1 MKILKF
7 KTNINC
13 GDCVN
18 KVTPFL
24 DREDSISKWQVD
36 TQSKGKILSV
46 SGEELDPQKVIN
58 AVEKAGFK
66 AEMERV
72 LGIGGEEI

>member
-13 GDCVN
+13 GECVK

-24 DREDSISKWQVD
+24 DGEESISKWQVD
-36 TQSKGKILSV
+36 TRSRDKILSV
-46 SGEELDPQKVIN
+46 SGEELNPQKVIN

-66 AEMERV
+66 AETDRV
-72 LGIGGEEI
+72 LGIGGGDL